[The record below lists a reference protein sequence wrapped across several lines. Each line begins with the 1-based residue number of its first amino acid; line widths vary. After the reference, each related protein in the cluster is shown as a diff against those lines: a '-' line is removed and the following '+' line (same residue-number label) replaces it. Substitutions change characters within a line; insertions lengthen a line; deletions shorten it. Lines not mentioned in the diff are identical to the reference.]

1 MAERDPISGS
11 SRDYG
16 ATAAPP
22 TVGFSDFSPTE
33 LYNLSE
39 GIADNVNTIN
49 SGLKLLE
56 KMMKQIGGSNDS
68 VQLRDK
74 IHTTQQT
81 VNGSVSGTA
90 RDIQRLSVVARR
102 GTKAQKLQ
110 VERLTQAFQD
120 ALAKYSTVQKAE
132 IVVSDIDAHFGVL
145 DIGAGDQQVSEK
157 MAAHMPRPPRPRND
171 PSAIEQQAIADDE
184 ESSLLA
190 NQQAQARL
198 VEFETSMLLEKEAYI
213 NKIEADV
220 LDVNQIMQDLAVLV
234 NQQGQTVD
242 TVESH
247 IEAASANVEA
257 GNDELAKA
265 EQHQR
270 SYRKKMLIL
279 SVIGIIIA
287 ILIIVWIIKAFR

>member
-120 ALAKYSTVQKAE
+120 ALAKYSTVQK
-132 IVVSDIDAHFGVL
+132 
-145 DIGAGDQQVSEK
+145 QVSEK